1 MAEFR
6 LLLVCGLLMASSWST
21 PLWALSLTAL
31 RASVFKIQVMSDEPS
46 LTEPWKRMLSSQGSG
61 TGFYIGD
68 GRILT
73 NAHVVA
79 NASFITVQRDGDS
92 TPMPAVIRHIA
103 HDADLAILEPQDEV
117 GKKALAELSALTFGA
132 LPRLRT
138 PVSTI
143 GFPLGGEQLS
153 VTDGVVSRVSYRR
166 YVHHG
171 SAQHLLVQVD
181 SAINPGNSGGPVV
194 QGNQVVGVAF
204 QSYAQAENTGY
215 IIPTPVISRFL
226 RDIEDG
232 HYQGHPDDG
241 LTVTDW
247 AILNPSTAA
256 FYRLKQGDGGVKIAH
271 VDLWAPTAG
280 LLQFGDIILA
290 IDGQSVGVDGKV
302 NFNGERVDFRVI
314 FDLKLMGDQCRFTVL
329 RDGIRRDVTVAV
341 LPAREHH
348 VTGNIYA
355 RHPRYFVYG
364 GLVFTVLSRNLMRT
378 WGDKWYRDAP
388 LALRYLDSFA
398 SYDPEYANNQDII
411 VLVKRLPD
419 AVNAYATGN
428 MFRVVKAVDGKRVGS
443 ISDLISALEGGASEY
458 AVIGFMGSQ
467 DPLVL
472 SRPQVKARNNLI
484 TKKYGVAPDR
494 WLPAADEQPLVP
506 VKERS

>member
-6 LLLVCGLLMASSWST
+6 LLLVCGLLMVSSWST

-46 LTEPWKRMLSSQGSG
+46 LVEPWKRMVSSQGSG

-79 NASFITVQRDGDS
+79 NASFIMVQRDGDS
-92 TPMPAVIRHIA
+92 TPMPAVIRHVA
-103 HDADLAILEPQDEV
+103 HDADLAILEPQDEG
-117 GKKALAELSALTFGA
+117 GKKALAELSALTFGTV
-132 LPRLRT
+132 PRLRS

-153 VTDGVVSRVSYRR
+153 VTDGVVSRVSFRR

-171 SAQHLLVQVD
+171 SAKHLLVQVD

-226 RDIEDG
+226 RDIEHG

-247 AILNPSTAA
+247 ALLNPSTAA
-256 FYRLKQGDGGVKIAH
+256 FYRLKPADGGVKIAH
-271 VDLWAPTAG
+271 VNLWAPTAG
-280 LLQFGDIILA
+280 LLQAGDIILA
-290 IDGQSVGVDGKV
+290 IDGQSIGVDGKV
-302 NFNGERVDFRVI
+302 NFSGERVDFRVI

-329 RDGIRRDVTVAV
+329 RDGLRRDVTVPI

-364 GLVFTVLSRNLMRT
+364 GLVFTVLSRNLLHT

-388 LALRYLDSFA
+388 LPLRYLDSFA
-398 SYDPEYANNQDII
+398 FSDPEYANNQDIV

-428 MFRVVKAVDGKRVGS
+428 MFRVVKAVDGKRVRS
-443 ISDLISALEGGASEY
+443 ISDLISATEGGGSEY
-458 AVIGFMGSQ
+458 VLIGFMGSQ

-472 SRPQVKARNNLI
+472 SRPQVKARNTLI
-484 TKKYGVAPDR
+484 NNKYGVAPDR
-494 WLPAADEQPLVP
+494 SLTDASDPQVVPA
-506 VKERS
+506 KERS